1 MPVGDSVAAARTQ
14 MGAPAV
20 GAAAVARAEDEVQAG
35 RAARKTAAGRSL
47 GWESEAEAAEAEEVV
62 TMAQGSSAAARLDV
76 EGVQAAAASS
86 RQAAPAGWA
95 AAAVE
100 AEREVTVVG
109 AGVRLA
115 PGAPTAAAAN
125 ILGGGLAESEAGAEA
140 AEPKEQAARG
150 AEEDTVAGSLRE
162 GTEAAAGEEGEVR
175 RVEDRD
181 SERAEWVALADLEA
195 EESSL
200 QEVSEV
206 SAAAWREAALAARMV
221 AAAEETAEEG
231 EQAAAESTL
240 PPAPGAAA
248 AAAARAGATAEGA
261 PVAA

>member
-1 MPVGDSVAAARTQ
+1 
-14 MGAPAV
+14 
-20 GAAAVARAEDEVQAG
+20 
-35 RAARKTAAGRSL
+35 
-47 GWESEAEAAEAEEVV
+47 
-62 TMAQGSSAAARLDV
+62 
-76 EGVQAAAASS
+76 
-86 RQAAPAGWA
+86 
-95 AAAVE
+95 
-100 AEREVTVVG
+100 
-109 AGVRLA
+109 
-115 PGAPTAAAAN
+115 
-125 ILGGGLAESEAGAEA
+125 
-140 AEPKEQAARG
+140 
-150 AEEDTVAGSLRE
+150 
-162 GTEAAAGEEGEVR
+162 VR